1 MKIHLSKIETVVAK
15 IKPPKTALSNV
26 LIIAA
31 LAVFVGFGATFG
43 ARWGLLAAVPGLV
56 LLGVAVGN

>member
-1 MKIHLSKIETVVAK
+1 MKIHLPK
-15 IKPPKTALSNV
+15 IKLPKINLPKMAVVSHL
-26 LIIAA
+26 LIISA

-43 ARWGLLAAVPGLV
+43 LRWGLLAAVPGLV

>member
-1 MKIHLSKIETVVAK
+1 MKISLPK
-15 IKPPKTALSNV
+15 IKLPKINMPKMATVSHL

-31 LAVFVGFGATFG
+31 LVVFTGFGATFG
-43 ARWGLLAAVPGLV
+43 LRWGLLAAVPGLV